1 MKLSVA
7 LVPAACLLY
16 ALPAFA
22 DTFSAWDENDFWGSW
37 SDKYYT
43 NHTRFGYTY
52 DSAANPGE
60 HYFFSFGQEMYT
72 SAEQISEN
80 PPANDHPYAGVF
92 YVSAGFAQSN
102 ANLLNAV
109 ELQLGITG
117 PSAGAGECQRDY
129 QNLINEY
136 TPSGWDSQVKD
147 QPAVNLL
154 SETRLRTLLSGTLG
168 EGYASDAIVRG
179 FFALGTVR
187 TQLSGGV
194 QFRYGLNLPQDFGYV
209 PMRQSTSVVIKPNT
223 PVSFYAFADVQADLN
238 IYDVT
243 LGGELLRKHESDI
256 YAYPL
261 TAEFTVGLTAV
272 YGNCSVTLF
281 QSFRSRDFSSADR
294 SFFCFG
300 GIRLSYSF

>member
-52 DSAANPGE
+52 DSATNPGE

-72 SAEQISEN
+72 SAEQFSKV

-92 YVSAGFAQSN
+92 YVSAGFAQRN

-109 ELQLGITG
+109 ELQLGIIG

-129 QNLINEY
+129 HNLINEH
-136 TPSGWDSQVKD
+136 TPNGWDSQVKD

-187 TQLSGGV
+187 TQLSGGI

-209 PMRQSTSVVIKPNT
+209 PMRQSTSVVIKPNA
-223 PVSFYAFADVQADLN
+223 PVSFYVFADFQADLN

-261 TAEFTVGLTAV
+261 TAEFSVGATAV

-281 QSFRSRDFSSADR
+281 QSFRSRDFSSAD
-294 SFFCFG
+294 SPFFCFG

>member
-7 LVPAACLLY
+7 LVPAACLLH
-16 ALPAFA
+16 ALPAAA

-52 DSAANPGE
+52 DSATNPGE
-60 HYFFSFGQEMYT
+60 HYFFSLGQEMYT
-72 SAEQISEN
+72 SAEQISKV
-80 PPANDHPYAGVF
+80 PPADDHPYAGVF

-102 ANLLNAV
+102 TDILNAV
-109 ELQLGITG
+109 ELQLGVTG
-117 PSAGAGECQRDY
+117 PSAGAGKSQRDY
-129 QNLINEY
+129 HNLINEH

-147 QPAVNLL
+147 QPAINLL
-154 SETRLRTLLSGTLG
+154 SETRMRTRLSGTLG

-223 PVSFYAFADVQADLN
+223 PVSFYAFADFQADLN

-281 QSFRSRDFSSADR
+281 QSFRTRDFSSAD
-294 SFFCFG
+294 SPFFCFG
-300 GIRLSYSF
+300 GARLSYSF